1 MQSNLSFT
9 FSDFLASPPGQ
20 YVLRWEQT
28 HLDRAVA
35 DIFGY
40 HAVQLGMP
48 EIDTLAEN
56 RMPLRLL
63 VSEGVSDRVVEN
75 ASQPGDGSPQGA
87 GSPHA
92 DRSPQ
97 GDRLPEGDGSPQGAG
112 SPHADRS
119 LHADRLPQG
128 DRSPQGDASGP
139 RSVRRVAVITRFE
152 ELPFATQSIDLVVM
166 PHILEFA
173 QEPHQVLREVDRV
186 LLPEGQVIITGFNP
200 ASLWGLRQALSR
212 TGAGRPY
219 LPRDGQFISLPRI
232 KDWLKLLSFETNRGR
247 FGCYAPWAGSER
259 WLARWSFMEKAGD
272 RWWPVFGSVY
282 LLSAVKRVRGM
293 RVIGPVRR
301 RKEERRVALAPA
313 TTPRTPVAF
322 TVRVE
327 GGDDAANDTA
337 RDAAHG

>member
-1 MQSNLSFT
+1 MQSNLSFS

-40 HAVQLGMP
+40 HAVQLGLP
-48 EIDTLAEN
+48 GIDTLAEN

-63 VSEGVSDRVVEN
+63 VSDRVVEN
-75 ASQPGDGSPQGA
+75 GAPPGNGSPQG
-87 GSPHA
+87 
-92 DRSPQ
+92 
-97 GDRLPEGDGSPQGAG
+97 DGSVQPNG
-112 SPHADRS
+112 
-119 LHADRLPQG
+119 
-128 DRSPQGDASGP
+128 
-139 RSVRRVAVITRFE
+139 RRVAVITRFE

-186 LLPEGQVIITGFNP
+186 MVPEGQVIITGFNP

-212 TGAGRPY
+212 TGGARPY

-259 WLARWSFMEKAGD
+259 WLARWAFMEKAGD

-293 RVIGPVRR
+293 RVIGPVRK

-313 TTPRTPVAF
+313 ATPRTPVAF
-322 TVRVE
+322 TVRVVH
-327 GGDDAANDTA
+327 GDDAANDTA